1 MLSFYF
7 FNCCKKRQE
16 LTCMSRLKAASK
28 FKTSNRILY
37 VFGIVFFC
45 YLSLLSF
52 SKYNAKY
59 ANTFANLI
67 PGICFILFALFVFY
81 YIISLP
87 GIYVY
92 ADKIELHRYFGLSK
106 RTLFLS
112 EIESWITLEK
122 ESKYGNYE
130 ELYLTLNNK
139 EIVKLSSYDYAN
151 FYEVQAEIIRNK
163 PKNNVLKEQLNKKE
177 NLKYAVVFF
186 LIGCLFIYIAY
197 QFYKDTSLTT
207 NDIYVIKEKLADD
220 IKLERSKKSTSL
232 VFRLENLS
240 DFKFKIGSLALKETY
255 YEDLISDFKKGDLI
269 YLTIEKEQYEK
280 KISKKIPMSVLDEY
294 FYYEK
299 IDVVE
304 VENKTFKYLSLSDY
318 NKTNRQND
326 YWGIGFFG
334 IFGLA
339 LTIAGICIYLKK

>member
-1 MLSFYF
+1 MEF
-7 FNCCKKRQE
+7 F
-16 LTCMSRLKAASK
+16 
-28 FKTSNRILY
+28 
-37 VFGIVFFC
+37 FFC

-52 SKYNAKY
+52 SKYDSNHS
-59 ANTFANLI
+59 NTFPNLI
-67 PGICFILFALFVFY
+67 PGTLFVLLALFIFY

-87 GIYVY
+87 AIYIY
-92 ADKIELHRYFGLSK
+92 TDKIELHRYFSLSK

-112 EIESWITLEK
+112 EIESWIILEK
-122 ESKYGNYE
+122 ESKYGNYQK
-130 ELYLTLNNK
+130 LYLTLNNK

-151 FYEVQAEIIRNK
+151 FYEIQVEIIRNK
-163 PKNNVLKEQLNKKE
+163 PKNNDLKEQLDQKE
-177 NLKYAVVFF
+177 NLKYAIVAF
-186 LIGCLFIYIAY
+186 LIGSLFIYIACY
-197 QFYKDTSLTT
+197 FYKDTSLTK
-207 NDIYVIKEKLADD
+207 NDVYVIKERLADD

-232 VFRLENLS
+232 VFSLENLS
-240 DFKFKIGSLALKETY
+240 DFKFKIASLALKETY
-255 YEDLISDFKKGDLI
+255 YEDLMHDFKKGDLI
-269 YLTIEKEQYEK
+269 YLTIEKDQYQK
-280 KISKKIPMSVLDEY
+280 KISKKIPMSVLDQY

-334 IFGLA
+334 FFGVA

>member
-1 MLSFYF
+1 MEF
-7 FNCCKKRQE
+7 F
-16 LTCMSRLKAASK
+16 
-28 FKTSNRILY
+28 
-37 VFGIVFFC
+37 FFC

-52 SKYNAKY
+52 SKYDSNHS
-59 ANTFANLI
+59 NTFPNLI
-67 PGICFILFALFVFY
+67 PGTLFVLFALFIFY

-87 GIYVY
+87 AIYIY
-92 ADKIELHRYFGLSK
+92 TDKIELHRYFSLSK

-112 EIESWITLEK
+112 EIESWIILEK
-122 ESKYGNYE
+122 ESKYGNYQK
-130 ELYLTLNNK
+130 LYLTLNNK

-151 FYEVQAEIIRNK
+151 FYEIQVEIIRNK
-163 PKNNVLKEQLNKKE
+163 PKNNDLKEQLDQKE
-177 NLKYAVVFF
+177 NLKYAIVAF
-186 LIGCLFIYIAY
+186 LIGSLFIYIACY
-197 QFYKDTSLTT
+197 FYKDTSLTK
-207 NDIYVIKEKLADD
+207 NDAYVIKERLADD

-232 VFRLENLS
+232 VFNLENLS
-240 DFKFKIGSLALKETY
+240 DFKFKIGSLTLKETY
-255 YEDLISDFKKGDLI
+255 YEDLMHDFKKGDLI
-269 YLTIEKEQYEK
+269 YLTIEKDQYQK
-280 KISKKIPMSVLDEY
+280 KISKKIPMSVLDQY

-334 IFGLA
+334 FFGVA